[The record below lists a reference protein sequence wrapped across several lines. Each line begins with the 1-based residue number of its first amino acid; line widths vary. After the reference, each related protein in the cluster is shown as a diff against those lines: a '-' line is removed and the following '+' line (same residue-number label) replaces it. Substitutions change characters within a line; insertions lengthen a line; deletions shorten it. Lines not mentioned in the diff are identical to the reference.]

1 MWLHIGW
8 GIASVRS
15 VGGLSNPHLHPEAR
29 GCATTHHQYF
39 APMHIG
45 SELECEKFLH
55 FVAPLP
61 YWLISFLYSLLH
73 CFLYSSRR
81 SNTFLIVRGTGIHLV
96 VFCQVSSMQH
106 ILHCHRQQ
114 LCFEIDFVGPL
125 SDDMFLDG
133 DRWFP

>member
-1 MWLHIGW
+1 MVVHWLGYSFSPFC
-8 GIASVRS
+8 GRVVQPPLASRGSWLCHDTSAIVCTDAYRLRAGVRQI
-15 VGGLSNPHLHPEAR
+15 LAL
-29 GCATTHHQYF
+29 GCPLAIL
-39 APMHIG
+39 ADLI
-45 SELECEKFLH
+45 
-55 FVAPLP
+55 FVQ
-61 YWLISFLYSLLH
+61 LLH
-73 CFLYSSRR
+73 CFLYFSRR

-125 SDDMFLDG
+125 SDDIFLDG